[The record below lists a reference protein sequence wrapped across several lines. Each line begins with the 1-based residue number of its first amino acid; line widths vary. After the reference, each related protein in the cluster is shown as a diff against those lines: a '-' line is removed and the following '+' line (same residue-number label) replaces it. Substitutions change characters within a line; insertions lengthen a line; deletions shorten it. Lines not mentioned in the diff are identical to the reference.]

1 MIQMQV
7 IGNLGKDAEVRKIN
21 DRDYFSFSVAST
33 KRRGDEKVTTWVN
46 VLKPYSDRL
55 RQYLVKG
62 EKVFVSGGADIKPF
76 VTKDGKVGVDVS
88 VFADVLQLVGVLA
101 QNNDAQATETEQV
114 GNIPTPPISTPQAQ
128 NIDETNAADDLPF
141 D

>member
-21 DRDYFSFSVAST
+21 DRDYFAFSVAST
-33 KRRGDEKVTTWVN
+33 KRRGDEKTTTWVN
-46 VLKPYSDRL
+46 VLKPYSEKL
-55 RQYLVKG
+55 KQYLVKG

-76 VTKDGKVGVDVS
+76 VTKDGKVGADVS

-114 GNIPTPPISTPQAQ
+114 GNTPTPPISTPQAQ

-141 D
+141 